1 MSDPNASDQ
10 NISLKLFVVLSK
22 AYRSLMDQAMR
33 DMREQGLSPSEFGI
47 MEVLYAKGRTP
58 IQQIAGKMLLTSG
71 TMTYNIDKLEDK
83 ELIRRVLSREDRRV
97 VFAELTEKGT
107 ALFDDIF
114 PKHANKIQGMMDV
127 LTAEEQQEAIRL
139 LKLLGKGGAD

>member
-1 MSDPNASDQ
+1 MADHRAPEQDV
-10 NISLKLFVVLSK
+10 SLKLFVVLSK

-33 DMREQGLSPSEFGI
+33 DMRNHGLSPSEFGI
-47 MEVLYAKGRTP
+47 LEVLYAKGRTP

-83 ELIRRVLSREDRRV
+83 GLIRRVLSREDRRV
-97 VFAELTEKGT
+97 VFAELTEQGT
-107 ALFDDIF
+107 GMFDDIF
-114 PKHANKIQGMMDV
+114 PRHADKIHDMMGV